1 MLRKALVAKGHK
13 VSVNDF
19 ILRAAGRALV
29 EVPGGTCLLLLR
41 LESVRVADVALSD
54 LAQ

>member
-1 MLRKALVAKGHK
+1 MECDLDAITKLRKALLAKGHK

-29 EVPGGTCLLLLR
+29 EVPGGMCLNRAFLL
-41 LESVRVADVALSD
+41 
-54 LAQ
+54 